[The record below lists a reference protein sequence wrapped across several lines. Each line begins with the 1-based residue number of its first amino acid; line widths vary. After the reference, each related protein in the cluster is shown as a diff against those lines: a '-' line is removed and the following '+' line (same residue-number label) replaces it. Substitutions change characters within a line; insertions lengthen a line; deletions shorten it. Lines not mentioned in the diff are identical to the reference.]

1 MQGKTSKGPEPFD
14 IIMVW
19 SHLAP
24 GILHNFK
31 ALNES
36 PFNDKFMTGNY
47 GKKKKTLDLHCHVI
61 LGKLTFQPLKVS
73 SI

>member
-19 SHLAP
+19 LHLAP

-36 PFNDKFMTGNY
+36 PFNDKFMTGNW
-47 GKKKKTLDLHCHVI
+47 GKKKNGGFALSRNFGQINLSTPKSV
-61 LGKLTFQPLKVS
+61 
-73 SI
+73 

>member
-1 MQGKTSKGPEPFD
+1 MQGKTYKGPEPFD

-36 PFNDKFMTGNY
+36 PFNEKFMTGN
-47 GKKKKTLDLHCHVI
+47 
-61 LGKLTFQPLKVS
+61 
-73 SI
+73 

>member
-36 PFNDKFMTGNY
+36 PFNDKIYDGQLR
-47 GKKKKTLDLHCHVI
+47 KKKTLDLHCHVV
-61 LGKLTFQPLKVS
+61 LGKLTFQPLKVN

>member
-24 GILHNFK
+24 GILHNFN

-36 PFNDKFMTGNY
+36 PFNDKFMTG
-47 GKKKKTLDLHCHVI
+47 K
-61 LGKLTFQPLKVS
+61 
-73 SI
+73 